1 MDHLL
6 SKEKEV
12 QKKIFPVQFWKVRE
26 AQSRSSS
33 FFENQ
38 ITEDI
43 RDKNMIFLNRKA
55 KDKSRK
61 NVKQTVTQ
69 KKIDPSNWTRKTQR

>member
-12 QKKIFPVQFWKVRE
+12 EKIFPVQFWKVRE

-38 ITEDI
+38 ITEEI

>member
-1 MDHLL
+1 
-6 SKEKEV
+6 
-12 QKKIFPVQFWKVRE
+12 VRE

>member
-12 QKKIFPVQFWKVRE
+12 EKIFPVQFWKVRE

-43 RDKNMIFLNRKA
+43 RDKNIIFLNRKA

>member
-12 QKKIFPVQFWKVRE
+12 EKIFPVQFWKVRE

-69 KKIDPSNWTRKTQR
+69 KK

>member
-12 QKKIFPVQFWKVRE
+12 KKIFPVQFWKVRE

>member
-6 SKEKEV
+6 STEKEV
-12 QKKIFPVQFWKVRE
+12 EQIFPVQIWKVRE

>member
-12 QKKIFPVQFWKVRE
+12 QKDISCSVLE
-26 AQSRSSS
+26 GANAQSKRSS

-43 RDKNMIFLNRKA
+43 RDKNMIFLNRKV

-61 NVKQTVTQ
+61 MLNKQ
-69 KKIDPSNWTRKTQR
+69 

>member
-12 QKKIFPVQFWKVRE
+12 EKIFPVQFWKVRE